1 MAFGYGDLAVSSFRS
16 GMGPQMIT
24 ADTAR
29 EFVDS
34 AGQPAAHF
42 QQRGADGAPGAP
54 PGTPDMVHGGG
65 ARLVCTAIHGA
76 HRASL
81 RG

>member
-1 MAFGYGDLAVSSFRS
+1 MYQHSTTFNCSIIFAQLIAQTQTLFSKTMAFGYGDLAVSSFRS

-42 QQRGADGAPGAP
+42 QQRGADGAPG
-54 PGTPDMVHGGG
+54 
-65 ARLVCTAIHGA
+65 
-76 HRASL
+76 
-81 RG
+81 